1 MDRAASAALL
11 GGAGIAVAAA
21 SVAALGTAAED
32 TSLRSGPLPWALSAL
47 AVAVGLVLLGAYR
60 TSIGRP
66 RKLAVAGVGIAVA
79 GLSVTAA
86 MLAAIGVSGALGS
99 DALNDG
105 TSAVSTAGTLVAS
118 VATLVLAP
126 LGLLL
131 FSSAALLDR
140 RLPLDVR
147 VMPLVATGV
156 SLTGPPLVAVVAEQ
170 SEAVVLAAWVLLMG
184 GAWAAFGVRC
194 ARAQLGGSDR

>member
-11 GGAGIAVAAA
+11 GGAGIAVAAGG
-21 SVAALGTAAED
+21 VAAFGTADGD
-32 TSLRSGPLPWALSAL
+32 TGLRSGPVPWALSAL

-60 TSIGRP
+60 ISIGRP
-66 RKLAVAGVGIAVA
+66 RRLAAAGVGIAVA

-86 MLAAIGVSGALGS
+86 MLLAIGVSGALGL

-118 VATLVLAP
+118 VATLLLAP

-131 FSSAALLDR
+131 FSSAVLLDR
-140 RLPLDVR
+140 RLPLGVR

-156 SLTGPPLVAVVAEQ
+156 SVGGPPLVAVVAEQ
-170 SEAVVLAAWVLLMG
+170 GEAVVLAAWVLLMG

-194 ARAQLGGSDR
+194 GQAQLGDSDR